1 MPELTDVVFPI
12 LMFYKG
18 YCVEAHYGTKLLTRL
33 NGRGLKNKPF
43 ENSFLIDST
52 GNRFSVLQVNKL
64 GVAKPYFFIFLFD
77 PYYRLGFILDEPERL
92 SVETVKDIVITNRR
106 KEKKRSQRFYRLV
119 SKASTYIEIIHAVDE
134 AIYGPGGDY
143 PSEDEC

>member
-18 YCVEAHYGTKLLTRL
+18 YVAEAHYSTKIVTRL
-33 NGRGLKNKPF
+33 NGYSFKNKPF

-52 GNRFSVLQVNKL
+52 GKKFIVLQVNKL
-64 GVAKPYFFIFLFD
+64 GFAKPYFDILLFD
-77 PYYRLGFILDEPERL
+77 PNYRLGFILDEPEQI
-92 SVETVKDIVITNRR
+92 SVEEMKEIVIANRR

-119 SKASTYIEIIHAVDE
+119 SKASTYVEIIDAVHE